1 MNDYAELARILA
13 NLRSE
18 PLGDITEAELNALNV
33 AITLLFEEAE
43 K

>member
-18 PLGDITEAELNALNV
+18 FLGNLTEAELNALNV
-33 AITLLFEEAE
+33 AITLLFDKAKE
-43 K
+43 